1 MPRGRKHGGRKRGG
15 VNRSS
20 LAAREWFEE
29 RNIDL
34 IEQIL
39 VRIPKLPPYE
49 QVIAFSKLLPYVY
62 PKLNSVTIEAK
73 TAEQMEVERLSHL
86 ELVNKAKTILGV
98 DFETKGKAT
107 GAKTKTKSEA
117 AVGGGVE
124 QNNLRTGKD
133 DATEAQ
139 IVCAGSGD
147 SKQTDGT

>member
-1 MPRGRKHGGRKRGG
+1 MPRGRKYGGRKRGG

-29 RNIDL
+29 RGIDL

-39 VRIPKLPPYE
+39 GRIPKLQPYE
-49 QVIAFSKLLPYVY
+49 QVIAFTKLLPYVY

-98 DFETKGKAT
+98 EFETKGKAT
-107 GAKTKTKSEA
+107 GAKTKSEA
-117 AVGGGVE
+117 TVGGGVE
-124 QNNLRTGKD
+124 QDNLRAGKA
-133 DATEAQ
+133 DAAEAQ
-139 IVCAGSGD
+139 IVCTGGGD